1 MSGSVLKSSAAVA
14 ILCAVGPVAWAGGV
28 LPAPGLYTEATSRVT
43 DLLTSSTGV
52 TGSTDM
58 RLATPF
64 NPLGLGEQLFSTDS
78 VSISGLEMTYGQAHA
93 GLSTGLGVEA
103 RSSLNVGL
111 LPEEDRPRRTRVDV
125 VASNVREFMLL
136 GDPGSGQNA
145 AAEILVFA
153 EGSLELERLVG
164 EALVQPGYGVLYA
177 AVTLEM
183 AVYQEIDGQVYFP
196 GSFFGSAVLG
206 SQALPGT
213 TVPVD
218 ATDSWASSWDTGLTQ
233 DFVYADLS
241 FFTSIEGDVP
251 GGWVAIVPNEPFT
264 IEYTLSVTTFTSYDF
279 ESSNA
284 IGWEARAMFGNTA
297 TMEINSATDGFTL
310 VELTPIEVPEP
321 GTLALVG
328 FGGLILLRRR
338 Q

>member
-1 MSGSVLKSSAAVA
+1 MSGWVLKSSAALA
-14 ILCAVGPVAWAGGV
+14 IFCAVGPVAWAGGV

-43 DLLTSSTGV
+43 DLLTSSISV

-111 LPEEDRPRRTRVDV
+111 LGEEVRPRRTRVDV
-125 VASNVREFMLL
+125 VASNVREFMLQ
-136 GDPGSGQNA
+136 GDSSGQNA

-164 EALVQPGYGVLYA
+164 EALVQPGTGVLYA
-177 AVTLEM
+177 AVSLEM

-241 FFTSIEGDVP
+241 FFTSIEGAAP
-251 GGWVAIVPNEPFT
+251 GGWVVIVPNEPFT

-279 ESSNA
+279 EASNA

-310 VELTPIEVPEP
+310 VELTPVEVPEP
-321 GTLALVG
+321 GSLALVG
-328 FGGLILLRRR
+328 FGGLVLLRRR
-338 Q
+338 R